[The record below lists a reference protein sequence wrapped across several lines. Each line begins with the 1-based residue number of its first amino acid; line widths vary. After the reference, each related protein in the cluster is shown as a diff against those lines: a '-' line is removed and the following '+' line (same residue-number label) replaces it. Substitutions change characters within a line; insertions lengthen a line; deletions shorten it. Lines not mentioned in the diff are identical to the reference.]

1 MTCLE
6 LAGLIKLSLALK
18 LFIKYVQLQR
28 LSLKKIGEVDSNFI
42 VFSEIVKKRCFTNNQ
57 FEVHRKVID

>member
-42 VFSEIVKKRCFTNNQ
+42 VFSEIVKK
-57 FEVHRKVID
+57 KVLHK